1 MSTLLDF
8 EKPILELEGKVKELR
23 SLADG
28 GELDIADEVAR
39 LEGRAAKLL
48 SQTYAKL
55 TAWQKTQV
63 ARHADRP
70 HFQDYSGAL
79 VEDFTPLAGDRLYA
93 EDRAIVGGLGRFRGL
108 SVVVMGHEKGADT
121 EDRVRHNFGMARPE
135 GYRKAAR
142 LMRLAERFRLPVLT
156 FVDTPGAHPGVDAE
170 ERGQAEAIARAIE
183 VCLSL
188 EVPIVATIVGEGGSG
203 GAIALAAADR
213 VLMLE
218 HSIYSVISPEGCAAI
233 LWRSNDQAPVAAEA
247 LRLTAQ
253 DLLHHKLVDQVIPE
267 PMGGA
272 HRGRATTMAA
282 VGDAIEQQLRPLIR
296 LPGPE
301 LKRARREKFLRM
313 GRPVEASKAPAP
325 A

>member
-23 SLADG
+23 SLAAG
-28 GELDIADEVAR
+28 SEIDIAEEVAR
-39 LEGRAAKLL
+39 LEGRASKLL

-70 HFQDYSGAL
+70 HFSDYAESL
-79 VEDFTPLAGDRLYA
+79 IEDFTPLAGDRLYA
-93 EDRAIVGGLGRFRGL
+93 EDRAIIGGLGRFRGL

-121 EDRVRHNFGMARPE
+121 EHRVRHNFGMARPE
-135 GYRKAAR
+135 GYRKAVR

-156 FVDTPGAHPGVDAE
+156 FVDTPGAHPGIDAE

-213 VLMLE
+213 ILMLE

-233 LWRSNDQAPVAAEA
+233 LWRSADQAPVAADA

-253 DLLHHKLVDQVIPE
+253 DLLGHRLVDQVIQE
-267 PMGGA
+267 PLGGA
-272 HRGRATTMAA
+272 HRGRATTIAT
-282 VGDAIEQQLRPLIR
+282 VGDAIEGQLRPLLR
-296 LPGPE
+296 LSPAE
-301 LKRARREKFLRM
+301 LKRSRRDKFLRM
-313 GRPVEASKAPAP
+313 GQPVDPKAAPA

>member
-23 SLADG
+23 SLAAG
-28 GELDIADEVAR
+28 SEIDIADEVAR
-39 LEGRAAKLL
+39 LEGRASKLL
-48 SQTYAKL
+48 SQTYGKL
-55 TAWQKTQV
+55 NAWQKTQV

-70 HFQDYSGAL
+70 HFTDYAAGL
-79 VEDFTPLAGDRLYA
+79 VEEFTPLAGDRLYA
-93 EDRAIVGGLGRFRGL
+93 EDCAIVGGLGRFRGL

-135 GYRKAAR
+135 GYRKAVR

-188 EVPIVATIVGEGGSG
+188 EVPVVATIVGEGGSG

-213 VLMLE
+213 ILMLE

-233 LWRSNDQAPVAAEA
+233 LWRSADQAPAAAEA

-253 DLLHHKLVDQVIPE
+253 DLLNQKLVDEVIPE

-272 HRGRATTMAA
+272 HRGRATTIAS
-282 VGDAIEQQLRPLIR
+282 VGDAVEAQLRPLLR
-296 LPGPE
+296 LSGTE
-301 LKRARREKFLRM
+301 LKRSRRDKFLRM
-313 GRPVEASKAPAP
+313 GQAVEAKAPP
-325 A
+325 AA